1 MRKRI
6 LISLITLILG
16 ISIYYLYKEGIM
28 TNNTNVTAMIRNFV
42 PDFLWMFS
50 FYFFSVIFSKNFVQK
65 EFVIFIKKVTKKYI
79 SVTAFYSLFLGIGFE
94 IMQKT
99 RLIKGTFDYWD
110 ITIYVISISIACLIE
125 KYWGRK
131 ENEKEQY

>member
-50 FYFFSVIFSKNFVQK
+50 FYFFRVIFS
-65 EFVIFIKKVTKKYI
+65 KKVTKKYI